1 MGEAEIKAGGM
12 KNPPPMELNKDG
24 TEDYAGWKT
33 NIQIWERCTDIPEE
47 RRALVVH
54 LSLRGRIQRASME
67 VGVEVL
73 NSKNG
78 MDALIK
84 RLDSFFLQ
92 NKGIRQFNA
101 FYNIQDYRRKEETN
115 VNDFIGEF
123 EHLCYKL
130 KSEAID
136 LPDTIQAYCLL
147 ACCNLP
153 QKDRNLIMA
162 GIQEIT
168 YADMKSKIQQV
179 FGNKIGMAEN
189 NESRSDPGLC
199 AEKSPDVFYARNVS
213 NHRGRS
219 NFRGNFSNS
228 RGNSSMRGRGNL
240 PGSQANGYENQ
251 RQTGLFRGA
260 PKYTRGKTGNPH
272 KDGKQTQCFRCGSL
286 DHWRHE
292 CPNPQPYRN
301 GAMYARG
308 NDEDEDE
315 DYVWFTMSDTMKENN
330 FTMFVGC
337 TGESVL
343 VNSLVDDS
351 KGCGILDSGC
361 TKTVCGERWLKDY
374 VENLSD
380 YEKSLVKEE
389 SSPASFTFGDGI
401 TVKSQKKLTLPCMIG
416 GMKGKVVTDVVECD
430 IPLLLSKKSMKSVG
444 MILNF
449 KEDKVKIGNKIIPLN
464 STTSG
469 HYALPLCL

>member
-1 MGEAEIKAGGM
+1 MG
-12 KNPPPMELNKDG
+12 
-24 TEDYAGWKT
+24 
-33 NIQIWERCTDIPEE
+33 
-47 RRALVVH
+47 
-54 LSLRGRIQRASME
+54 
-67 VGVEVL
+67 
-73 NSKNG
+73 
-78 MDALIK
+78 
-84 RLDSFFLQ
+84 
-92 NKGIRQFNA
+92 
-101 FYNIQDYRRKEETN
+101 
-115 VNDFIGEF
+115 
-123 EHLCYKL
+123 
-130 KSEAID
+130 
-136 LPDTIQAYCLL
+136 
-147 ACCNLP
+147 
-153 QKDRNLIMA
+153 
-162 GIQEIT
+162 
-168 YADMKSKIQQV
+168 
-179 FGNKIGMAEN
+179 
-189 NESRSDPGLC
+189 SR
-199 AEKSPDVFYARNVS
+199 
-213 NHRGRS
+213 
-219 NFRGNFSNS
+219 
-228 RGNSSMRGRGNL
+228 
-240 PGSQANGYENQ
+240 
-251 RQTGLFRGA
+251 
-260 PKYTRGKTGNPH
+260 
-272 KDGKQTQCFRCGSL
+272 QCFRCGSL